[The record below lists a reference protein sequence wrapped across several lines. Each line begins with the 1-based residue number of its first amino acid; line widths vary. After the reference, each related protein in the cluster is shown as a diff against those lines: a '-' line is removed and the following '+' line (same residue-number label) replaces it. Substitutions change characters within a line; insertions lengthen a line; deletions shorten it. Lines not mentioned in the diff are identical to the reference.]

1 MRWEGLGDR
10 VVIELVEG
18 VLDALDVLEWLSV
31 WWHECYTMGY
41 MNEAFIPRS
50 SAWGEL
56 GKAWIPTCCIT

>member
-41 MNEAFIPRS
+41 MTPSFQGALHGES
-50 SAWGEL
+50 WGKP
-56 GKAWIPTCCIT
+56 GSQHAA